1 MQCKT
6 AASNCLLF
14 ASAPFSP
21 TPPPLP
27 AKPRKTPQNTTPPQ
41 LFTSSK
47 PRGARA
53 FTPHAP
59 RPARLGAQGL
69 ARLHEVL
76 GLRRRREERRHA
88 DRLLHG
94 LAGSRVRGTR
104 GPVSYLAGQCV
115 IILTDNISY
124 SYNISIYRGWGGIR
138 GCCERRRGA
147 ADFKIRRCVC
157 VFFLAR
163 DGWCHHGG
171 VIS

>member
-1 MQCKT
+1 MQWKT

-21 TPPPLP
+21 KPPPP
-27 AKPRKTPQNTTPPQ
+27 CKTPQNSAKHNSPAALHVFQTPGA
-41 LFTSSK
+41 LS
-47 PRGARA
+47 ARA

-104 GPVSYLAGQCV
+104 GPVSYLAS
-115 IILTDNISY
+115 LTDNISY
-124 SYNISIYRGWGGIR
+124 SYNISSIGA
-138 GCCERRRGA
+138 GA
-147 ADFKIRRCVC
+147 A
-157 VFFLAR
+157 A
-163 DGWCHHGG
+163 GG
-171 VIS
+171 VVNVVVVRLTSK